1 MHSKKRYIYME
12 KTGGYFKNLSKK
24 MQNFSFLQN
33 RSSKIG
39 CFCNREKILCAHKG
53 QHVAG

>member
-1 MHSKKRYIYME
+1 ME

-24 MQNFSFLQN
+24 MQNFSFLQS

-39 CFCNREKILCAHKG
+39 DKAKG
-53 QHVAG
+53 ERLKVIG